1 MRLTL
6 GLTPEASLRAK
17 LLYWLLPPMLAV
29 LLASLLVSYD
39 VALRVGNDAYDGGLL
54 DDATDIAGQIRF
66 SAGQPSLDLTAQA
79 REMLTSAP
87 GDQAYF
93 RVLDSRGETVA
104 GEDALPLPEAFAP
117 EPRQLAYYDT
127 SVRGLAVRAVAMAV
141 AGPNGAGMA
150 TVIAAETLRRR
161 VDIQHR
167 LLALV
172 LLPQL
177 ALIAAACAIIW
188 FGITRGLRPLREL
201 TQAVARRGWDDLT
214 ALDSGRTPRELRPLA
229 EAINGLMRRLSSTLG
244 SQQRFIANAAHQLR
258 TPLAGLIAQTEI
270 ALAEGEPQAHRAA
283 LQQLRAAS
291 RRAVRLVNQLLTL
304 ARSEPGNEPSAHF
317 ARIDLAQ
324 LAERVT
330 MDWVPEAIACNVDLG
345 YASDCETA
353 VIRGDELLLGEMLGN
368 LIDNALRYGR
378 QPGTTTVSLTCHP
391 RLEISVQDDGPGI
404 PEEELAR
411 VFERFHRVP
420 GSPRSGAGLG
430 LAIVREI
437 AQAHRATVQARRVSA
452 AGGTIVVVTFA

>member
-1 MRLTL
+1 
-6 GLTPEASLRAK
+6 
-17 LLYWLLPPMLAV
+17 
-29 LLASLLVSYD
+29 
-39 VALRVGNDAYDGGLL
+39 
-54 DDATDIAGQIRF
+54 
-66 SAGQPSLDLTAQA
+66 
-79 REMLTSAP
+79 
-87 GDQAYF
+87 
-93 RVLDSRGETVA
+93 VA
-104 GEDALPLPEAFAP
+104 GENALPLPNGFAA
-117 EPRQLAYYDT
+117 ERRQLAYYDA
-127 SVRGLAVRAVAMAV
+127 SVRGVAVRAVAMALG
-141 AGPNGAGMA
+141 GPDGAGTA

-161 VDIQHR
+161 VGIQHR

-201 TQAVARRGWDDLT
+201 TQAVAQRGWNDLT
-214 ALDSGRTPRELRPLA
+214 ALDSGRTPREVRPLA
-229 EAINGLMRRLSSTLG
+229 EAINGLMRRLSSAREG
-244 SQQRFIANAAHQLR
+244 QQRFIANAAHQLR
-258 TPLAGLIAQTEI
+258 TPLAGLIAQTEV

-304 ARSEPGNEPSAHF
+304 ARSEPGNEPGVRF
-317 ARIDLAQ
+317 GPVDLAQ

-330 MDWVPEAIACNVDLG
+330 MDWVPEAIACNADLG

-353 VIRGDELLLGEMLGN
+353 ITEGDELLLGEMLSN

-378 QPGTTTVSLTCHP
+378 RPGTVTVSLTSRP
-391 RLEISVQDDGPGI
+391 QLEISVQDDGPGI
-404 PEEELAR
+404 PEEELER

-420 GSPRSGAGLG
+420 GSPHSGAGLG

-437 AQAHRATVQARRVSA
+437 AQSHGATVQARRVSA
-452 AGGTIVVVTFA
+452 AGGAIVVVTFA

>member
-1 MRLTL
+1 MKLTL
-6 GLTPEASLRAK
+6 GLAPGASLRAK

-66 SAGQPSLDLTAQA
+66 STGQPSLDLTAQA
-79 REMLTSAP
+79 REMLTSTP
-87 GDQAYF
+87 GDQTYF
-93 RVLDSRGETVA
+93 RVLNSRGETVA
-104 GEDALPLPEAFAP
+104 GENALPLPNGFAA
-117 EPRQLAYYDT
+117 ERRQLAYYDA
-127 SVRGLAVRAVAMAV
+127 SVRGVAVRAVAMALG
-141 AGPNGAGMA
+141 GPDGAGTA

-161 VDIQHR
+161 VGIQHR

-201 TQAVARRGWDDLT
+201 TQAVAQRGWNDLT
-214 ALDSGRTPRELRPLA
+214 ALDSGRTPREVRPLA
-229 EAINGLMRRLSSTLG
+229 EAINGLMRRLSSAREG
-244 SQQRFIANAAHQLR
+244 QQRFIANAAHQLR
-258 TPLAGLIAQTEI
+258 TPLAGLIAQTEV

-304 ARSEPGNEPSAHF
+304 ARSEPGNEPGVRF
-317 ARIDLAQ
+317 GPVDLAQ

-330 MDWVPEAIACNVDLG
+330 MDWVPEAIACNADLG

-353 VIRGDELLLGEMLGN
+353 ITEGDELLLGEMLSN

-378 QPGTTTVSLTCHP
+378 RPGTVTVSLTSRP
-391 RLEISVQDDGPGI
+391 QLEISVQDDGPGI
-404 PEEELAR
+404 PEEELER

-420 GSPRSGAGLG
+420 GSPHSGAGLG

-437 AQAHRATVQARRVSA
+437 AQSHGATVQARRVSA
-452 AGGTIVVVTFA
+452 AGGAIVVVTFA